1 LDETAEVKEIDVIN
15 KSTKLSNREECGSS
29 SSSTGL
35 SFQSNNCAFHFE
47 IITYCKNDIDGV
59 FYNFIKNVTTDD
71 VFYKENVFY
80 R

>member
-1 LDETAEVKEIDVIN
+1 LGGGTLALDETAEVKEVDVIN

-47 IITYCKNDIDGV
+47 I
-59 FYNFIKNVTTDD
+59 TT
-71 VFYKENVFY
+71 VKMMNKMLLE
-80 R
+80 

>member
-1 LDETAEVKEIDVIN
+1 LPEKSSVVGTLALDETAEVKKVDVCIN

-47 IITYCKNDIDGV
+47 IITVRMMNKMLL
-59 FYNFIKNVTTDD
+59 
-71 VFYKENVFY
+71 E
-80 R
+80 